1 MNGHVHEFG
10 HEFMSESMSEA
21 DSDTDMRL
29 FGTSDTDMDKV
40 MTSDTD
46 MGSDK
51 GMSENLGHG
60 LGHGQTS
67 DTRVRSSLIRISIGI
82 QNLKNYLLTYLLDDS
97 FCLKQYF
104 CHYTIVSQLFDDF
117 SLVAYVV
124 IIKSCGP
131 FSNYL
136 VPNMKLTYYLSCY
149 LLH

>member
-1 MNGHVHEFG
+1 MNGQGHDFG
-10 HEFMSESMSEA
+10 HEFVYESMSEA
-21 DSDTDMRL
+21 DSDTAFSR
-29 FGTSDTDMDKV
+29 TSDTDTGKV
-40 MTSDTD
+40 MTSDADTSSD
-46 MGSDK
+46 MD
-51 GMSENLGHG
+51 MSEI